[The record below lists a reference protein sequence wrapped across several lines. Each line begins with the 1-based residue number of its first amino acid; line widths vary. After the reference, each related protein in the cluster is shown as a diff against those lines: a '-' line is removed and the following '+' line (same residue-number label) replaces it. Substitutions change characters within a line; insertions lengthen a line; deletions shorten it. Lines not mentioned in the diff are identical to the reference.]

1 MVAFAKK
8 WRSAWLPMVMLL
20 SLVMVVASC
29 GGDDEAAPAAPAAE
43 SESAAAPAAEPF
55 VAQTIKFA
63 DQQFESHWINNA
75 IAGYIIENGLGHNVE
90 TIEMSTPVM
99 QATLPKGEVHINM
112 EGWQQNIMEWY
123 DEEIAAGNMVDLGM
137 TYEGGPQFF
146 TVPTA
151 FAEEYGIVTI
161 DDMAKPEVKEAL
173 ADIEDPSKGAFINC
187 VIGWQCAEINRA
199 KLETYGLVPD
209 HYTIISPGSSG
220 AMEAALAG
228 PQKKG
233 EPVFGLE
240 IERHIKDG
248 RLNLDEVKNSCFL
261 VLCPVGEWM
270 ENGELPSHLIPISLS
285 DKKTTFD
292 EYILLMVGV
301 GLDGGH
307 QVRGLSPLGEFA
319 LQLEQVID
327 VEAERERLGRQVEK
341 VRGEIKGLESRLR
354 NPAFVEKAPTE
365 VVEGTRGR
373 FQEARERLS
382 RLREQLNGLSQ
393 S

>member
-29 GGDDEAAPAAPAAE
+29 GGDEPAAPAAE
-43 SESAAAPAAEPF
+43 SESAAAPTATAVPF
-55 VAQTIKFA
+55 VAQTIKFS

-75 IAGYIIENGLGHNVE
+75 IASYIIENGLGHNVE

-99 QATLPKGEVHINM
+99 QATLPTGEIHVNM

-161 DDMAKPEVKEAL
+161 EDMAKPDVKAAL

-233 EPVFGLE
+233 EPVFGYYWAPTALMGMFDWTIVEEPAYNAACWEEVGKGRDDPTYLPAEACAYETLPITKLVWAGLE
-240 IERHIKDG
+240 D
-248 RLNLDEVKNSCFL
+248 LAPDVWEVLGKMNVGL
-261 VLCPVGEWM
+261 QPINVTAAWANENDIQGEWDLAAIYYLQNY
-270 ENGELPSHLIPISLS
+270 EDRWSTWL
-285 DKKTTFD
+285 DAA
-292 EYILLMVGV
+292 GV
-301 GLDGGH
+301 AK
-307 QVRGLSPLGEFA
+307 VKAA
-319 LQLEQVID
+319 L
-327 VEAERERLGRQVEK
+327 A
-341 VRGEIKGLESRLR
+341 S
-354 NPAFVEKAPTE
+354 A
-365 VVEGTRGR
+365 
-373 FQEARERLS
+373 
-382 RLREQLNGLSQ
+382 
-393 S
+393 